1 MVNQDQAAY
10 IIMKLQQVREG
21 RRRHIR
27 TFRKSGRVFATIN
40 ELENRS
46 CLRLS
51 MIDQDVFCSL
61 HPNNI
66 YKVPNKNGAY
76 GWTLFIFPSIPKR
89 LYEDAVQC
97 AYENIVF
104 LSRK

>member
-1 MVNQDQAAY
+1 MTQEQAAF
-10 IIMKLQQVREG
+10 ILLKLERVKEG
-21 RRRHIR
+21 RRKHIR
-27 TFRKSGRVFATIN
+27 SFRTRGRVFATIN
-40 ELENRS
+40 EVENRS
-46 CLRLS
+46 CLLLS
-51 MIDQDVFCSL
+51 MVDQDVFCNL

-66 YKVPNKNGAY
+66 YKVPNKNGTY

-89 LYEDAVQC
+89 LYADAVQC